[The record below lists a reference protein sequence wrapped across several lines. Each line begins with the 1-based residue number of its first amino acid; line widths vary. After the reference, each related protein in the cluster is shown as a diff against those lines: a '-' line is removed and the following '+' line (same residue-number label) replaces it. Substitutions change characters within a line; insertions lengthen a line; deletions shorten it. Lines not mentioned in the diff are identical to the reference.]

1 MEFVEYLLAFIV
13 LILLW
18 KKPQKECLAFGLLW
32 VCIVADIVLY
42 IVATGAGWLPN
53 MAW

>member
-18 KKPQKECLAFGLLW
+18 KKPEKESVAFGLLW
-32 VCIVADIVLY
+32 VCIAADIILF

-53 MAW
+53 IAW